1 MFILI
6 LWSICYNILIHI
18 LKRLKMT
25 EKTYTT
31 DAYNKSHE
39 NYGISLQID
48 TPVLKEKKLANDGI
62 CSITKKI

>member
-1 MFILI
+1 
-6 LWSICYNILIHI
+6 
-18 LKRLKMT
+18 MT

>member
-6 LWSICYNILIHI
+6 LWSICYNILILI

-31 DAYNKSHE
+31 DAYKKSHE
-39 NYGISLQID
+39 KYGISLQID
-48 TPVLKEKKLANDGI
+48 TPV
-62 CSITKKI
+62 